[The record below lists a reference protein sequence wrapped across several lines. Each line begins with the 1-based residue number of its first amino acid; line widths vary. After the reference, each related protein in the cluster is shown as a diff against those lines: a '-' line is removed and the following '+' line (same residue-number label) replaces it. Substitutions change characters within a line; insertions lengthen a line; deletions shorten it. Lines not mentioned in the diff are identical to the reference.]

1 MEKIFIK
8 TEEEIKLMRQ
18 GGRILAMVL
27 EELRKAVRPGVGTG
41 ELNAL
46 AEKLIA
52 ENGCLPSF
60 RNYQQSP
67 GDVPFPTTLCS
78 SINDEVVHAPALPS
92 RDLKSGD
99 IISLDLGLKYPA
111 TAGGLFT
118 DAAIT
123 VAVGETSPEAL
134 RLIKVTAESLLVGI
148 EKVKPGNFISDIAR
162 AIQEHVEKNG
172 FSVVRDLTGHGVGKY
187 VHEAPRVPNFFDR
200 HYAPVELKEGMTICL
215 EPMVTAGRAE
225 VETLDSDGW
234 TVITSDGSLAAHF
247 EHTVLV
253 TKNGHEIITKL

>member
-1 MEKIFIK
+1 
-8 TEEEIKLMRQ
+8 MRQ

-52 ENGCLPSF
+52 ENGSLPSF
-60 RNYQQSP
+60 RNYAPSP
-67 GDVPFPTTLCS
+67 GDTPFPTTLCS

-92 RDLKSGD
+92 RNLKSGD

-111 TAGGLFT
+111 GMGGLFT

-123 VAVGETSPEAL
+123 VAVGEIDSEAE
-134 RLIKVTAESLLVGI
+134 RLMKVTAESLLAGI
-148 EKVKPGNFISDIAR
+148 EKVKPGNFISDIAL
-162 AIQEHVEKNG
+162 AIQEYVEKNG

-225 VETLDSDGW
+225 VETLDSNGW

-253 TKNGHEIITKL
+253 TKNGYEIITKL